1 MLFEILLLF
10 FYFRFFKIVY
20 DMFLCIGNINYIIC
34 LICVELVIVGFI
46 KSIIEMV
53 FYYEMYKENFG
64 FWKICVGFLV
74 CFNLIKYVIF
84 FFLLFFNSYK
94 RIL

>member
-1 MLFEILLLF
+1 ML
-10 FYFRFFKIVY
+10 
-20 DMFLCIGNINYIIC
+20 LCIGNINCIIC

-53 FYYEMYKENFG
+53 FYYEMYFG

-84 FFLLFFNSYK
+84 FFLVFFNSYK